1 MKSGPRGTSLFWFS
15 VGLFGHENVASSSH
29 IASNYH
35 IIWHPKHGW
44 LTTQASSQTGWQ
56 AEWQAAWQSG
66 LPAGWEAWQT
76 GLEAACQ
83 LWQARVSK
91 LAGKMAARLPQTA
104 RLAAATSAKEG
115 DELFFEKC
123 DAWLTHCAGA
133 TSKFF

>member
-1 MKSGPRGTSLFWFS
+1 MIQAGKLYLQHNTPQKP
-15 VGLFGHENVASSSH
+15 HKYSH
-29 IASNYH
+29 LPH
-35 IIWHPKHGW
+35 
-44 LTTQASSQTGWQ
+44 TTPQTGWQ
-56 AEWQAAWQSG
+56 ADWQAAWQSG

-83 LWQARVSK
+83 LWQAWVSK

-123 DAWLTHCAGA
+123 DAWLTHCAGT